1 MGHLP
6 LREVEMGIR
15 GGTKVDNGNA
25 RSKQTNENY
34 RSQYFI
40 ARCAGVRN
48 STEHLVFRGIK
59 FCICFFGVSETF
71 RREIKKKSDCYW

>member
-6 LREVEMGIR
+6 LREVEMRIR

-48 STEHLVFRGIK
+48 LTEPLFLRGSN
-59 FCICFFGVSETF
+59 FACFFGFIETF
-71 RREIKKKSDCYW
+71 RRQIKKKSDCYW